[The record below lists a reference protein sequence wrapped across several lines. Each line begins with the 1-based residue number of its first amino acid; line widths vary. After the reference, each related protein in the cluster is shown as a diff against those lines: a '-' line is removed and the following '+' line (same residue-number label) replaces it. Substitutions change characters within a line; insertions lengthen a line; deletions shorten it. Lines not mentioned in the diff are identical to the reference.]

1 MLIRRS
7 LLLALTVTLG
17 ASAVQAQ
24 EPPSVYSQ
32 LVERLKS
39 GDRTVDFTEFRM
51 AFTDT
56 PAYNGLMMLAYR
68 QLWNTLNTK
77 DFEAALKVVDSVLE
91 RNYAEPNAHMVATI
105 AHAQLGRQQESQ
117 FHRFI
122 ADGLLKSIM
131 SQGDGRTRET
141 AYRVID
147 VSEEFALFRALNLT
161 PKGQGASAP
170 REGEP
175 IVDTITVFDNRTQE
189 SRSMYFAVENRSS
202 LAKKR
207 EAVAQ
212 APR

>member
-7 LLLALTVTLG
+7 LLLLLTVTLA
-17 ASAVQAQ
+17 ASRVEAQ
-24 EPPSVYSQ
+24 DPPSVYSH

-39 GDRTVDFTEFRM
+39 GDRSVDFTELRM

-56 PAYNGLMMLAYR
+56 PAYNGLMMATYR
-68 QLWNTLNTK
+68 QLWNTLNMK
-77 DFEAALKVVDSVLE
+77 DFEAALKVVDAVLQ

-105 AHAQLGRQQESQ
+105 ANAQLGRQQESQ

-131 SQGDGRTRET
+131 SQGDGRTKET

-147 VSEEFALFRALNLT
+147 ISEEFALFRALNLT

-170 REGEP
+170 QEGEP
-175 IVDTITVFDNRTQE
+175 IFDIITVFDNRTQE
-189 SRSMYFAVENRSS
+189 SRSMHFAVENRSS

-207 EAVAQ
+207 AAK
-212 APR
+212 P